1 MQGYEVVQ
9 LAVSNADGAVAGQSN
24 QPPSSRAITLAQALA
39 SIKAGVRRFQ
49 RPPLAV
55 RPLTPQGRAHRNS
68 ALGAT
73 IQIFPGG
80 NAPRM
85 AQSLVPPAR
94 AVQGC
99 GRLPQRTPPMIRP
112 CIPFP
117 DKRLRT
123 PAAPVDSITDDIRR
137 IWDDMIDTMEAMPGV
152 GLAAPQIG
160 VMLRLAV
167 VDASD
172 TRGQAIRMANPEIL
186 HASGQLREHEEA
198 SPNLPGVAA
207 VISRP
212 RAVTVRFL
220 NEHGAIEDRDF
231 VHLWATSVQHQ
242 IDHLNGRMYVDR
254 LSPLKR
260 QMLLKRAAVLARRG

>member
-1 MQGYEVVQ
+1 
-9 LAVSNADGAVAGQSN
+9 
-24 QPPSSRAITLAQALA
+24 
-39 SIKAGVRRFQ
+39 
-49 RPPLAV
+49 
-55 RPLTPQGRAHRNS
+55 
-68 ALGAT
+68 
-73 IQIFPGG
+73 
-80 NAPRM
+80 
-85 AQSLVPPAR
+85 
-94 AVQGC
+94 
-99 GRLPQRTPPMIRP
+99 MIRP

-186 HASGQLREHEEA
+186 HASSQLREHEEA
-198 SPNLPGVAA
+198 SPNLPGVSATIA
-207 VISRP
+207 RP

-220 NEHGAIEDRDF
+220 NDKGEVEDRDF

-242 IDHLNGRMYVDR
+242 IDHLNGRMYFDR